1 MLYLCA
7 AQSFP
12 TPMEEPKK
20 VLRAQ
25 YLGSMQVNQA
35 TGMEVLNEAI
45 EHIVTNTPINQWRN
59 VNVAVAPS
67 MISILTPNVSK
78 ETSTSTKL
86 IKMQSTI
93 HNIVIFSGRQA
104 HHRMSSTLPVIPRY
118 RPQRKAMC
126 FHYAYRTGLV
136 HRTRLQL

>member
-1 MLYLCA
+1 
-7 AQSFP
+7 
-12 TPMEEPKK
+12 MEEPKK

-67 MISILTPNVSK
+67 MISILTPNVSILK
-78 ETSTSTKL
+78 ISTSEHRK
-86 IKMQSTI
+86 IKAISIIYNDYNLLRTI
-93 HNIVIFSGRQA
+93 SLSPSVE
-104 HHRMSSTLPVIPRY
+104 
-118 RPQRKAMC
+118 
-126 FHYAYRTGLV
+126 YAICHSLV
-136 HRTRLQL
+136 SVTM

>member
-1 MLYLCA
+1 
-7 AQSFP
+7 
-12 TPMEEPKK
+12 MEEPKK

-86 IKMQSTI
+86 IKC
-93 HNIVIFSGRQA
+93 N
-104 HHRMSSTLPVIPRY
+104 
-118 RPQRKAMC
+118 
-126 FHYAYRTGLV
+126 
-136 HRTRLQL
+136 QLFIIL

>member
-1 MLYLCA
+1 MNTKLRNSSDTYHSA

-25 YLGSMQVNQA
+25 YLGSMQVSQA

-78 ETSTSTKL
+78 SKRRSIRE
-86 IKMQSTI
+86 IC
-93 HNIVIFSGRQA
+93 VR
-104 HHRMSSTLPVIPRY
+104 
-118 RPQRKAMC
+118 
-126 FHYAYRTGLV
+126 RT
-136 HRTRLQL
+136 